1 MVRSKKGRKLELL
14 NVVFKLMNS
23 MKRVSASL
31 WVKNLKYLLWKKC
44 LTKPFRLSISRA
56 VLKSVFVISSQQRWL
71 NPTYYGYNL
80 N

>member
-1 MVRSKKGRKLELL
+1 MVRSRKERKSEQV
-14 NVVFKLMNS
+14 NVEFKLMNS

-44 LTKPFRLSISRA
+44 LTKPFRLSILKA